1 MGKNYTR
8 NLGNILLLKFLY
20 LSYEIWDNST
30 KSISLKSRFSNYS
43 QSYRRFFVITYYESG
58 GFPLISKWKFRPFF
72 HFELS
77 FSSQNGNFDLFF
89 HFGFSFYSQNGNF
102 DCFFHF
108 ELSFSSQNGN
118 FDSFFNFEL
127 SFSSQNGN
135 FDCFFHFKYAII
147 IKNRLK

>member
-1 MGKNYTR
+1 MGENYTR
-8 NLGNILLLKFLY
+8 NLGNILLLRFLY

-30 KSISLKSRFSNYS
+30 KSISLKSRFSNYP

-77 FSSQNGNFDLFF
+77 FYSQNGNFYLFFHFELFFSSQNGNFDYFF
-89 HFGFSFYSQNGNF
+89 HFNFSFFSQNGNF

-108 ELSFSSQNGN
+108 E
-118 FDSFFNFEL
+118 
-127 SFSSQNGN
+127 
-135 FDCFFHFKYAII
+135 YAII